1 MCVDEKWIWSLSA
14 TQPCFLQSGQPTS
27 AFHCPQVKQKGL
39 ASFQR
44 EVEFSVVETNMIL
57 FIILI
62 VVTSYGWAMISTVT
76 FEACRR
82 PQKQEKQAVS
92 IAATAKNSCFILK
105 LCQSRFRKLTR
116 QNDYCKQTGRCDK
129 IAGLVK
135 LLFFSRKLLI
145 LSSSPVKLK
154 DNQSV

>member
-1 MCVDEKWIWSLSA
+1 M
-14 TQPCFLQSGQPTS
+14 
-27 AFHCPQVKQKGL
+27 KQKGL

-62 VVTSYGWAMISTVT
+62 VVTAYGWAMISTVT

-92 IAATAKNSCFILK
+92 IAATAKQKK
-105 LCQSRFRKLTR
+105 LSLHFKTVSLGFG
-116 QNDYCKQTGRCDK
+116 N
-129 IAGLVK
+129 
-135 LLFFSRKLLI
+135 
-145 LSSSPVKLK
+145 
-154 DNQSV
+154 